1 MLISVCAGLAW
12 TLRVR
17 VTTMKKK
24 SLPIQ
29 YLLSADQRLRRLS
42 LRRLAKHRK
51 ATRNLRRS
59 IRPQKGRRTKTA
71 APSPASTWP
80 IVLSVIGIIAAG
92 GFLSVR
98 LPSRQPDTPIAD
110 PQPTLKTEMLT
121 RPATETSN
129 PKKIVPSKTAGPIAA
144 AKTDPPA
151 RTMAVKPPSSPAE
164 RKKPAPE
171 AVSRS
176 QPEAASLPAKGFAA
190 APVVADSG
198 SKAKSNT
205 DESAVV
211 TVTGCL
217 EASESGFRLRDTS
230 GVDTLKS
237 RSWKTGF
244 LTKRSSSIDVVDA
257 ADTLRLPTLV
267 GQRVSATGTLMNHE
281 MRARS
286 LESVSP
292 SCR

>member
-1 MLISVCAGLAW
+1 MLPMPAPEISDA
-12 TLRVR
+12 
-17 VTTMKKK
+17 
-24 SLPIQ
+24 
-29 YLLSADQRLRRLS
+29 
-42 LRRLAKHRK
+42 
-51 ATRNLRRS
+51 
-59 IRPQKGRRTKTA
+59 
-71 APSPASTWP
+71 
-80 IVLSVIGIIAAG
+80 
-92 GFLSVR
+92 
-98 LPSRQPDTPIAD
+98 
-110 PQPTLKTEMLT
+110 
-121 RPATETSN
+121 
-129 PKKIVPSKTAGPIAA
+129 KKIVPSKPPAPIAA

-151 RTMAVKPPSSPAE
+151 PTMAVKPPPEPAE

-176 QPEAASLPAKGFAA
+176 QPEPASLPAKEFAA
-190 APVVADSG
+190 APVGVDSA
-198 SKAKSNT
+198 SRAKPNT

-217 EASESGFRLRDTS
+217 EASESGFRLKDTS
-230 GVDTLKS
+230 GADTLKS

-267 GQRVSATGTLMNHE
+267 GQRVSATGTLMNRE

-286 LESVSP
+286 LQSVSP